1 MQRLAQIVACFPLLR
16 LVRERLQAR
25 SFTVLRIVLITITSI
40 LFHTGCSD
48 QNSSEVIIDFWAMG
62 REGEIVKK
70 LTADFE
76 QQNPGIR
83 VRVQQIPWSAA
94 HEKLLTAYAG
104 DAMPDLFQLGNT
116 WIPEF
121 VALNA
126 LADLDSWMR
135 DTASVDRDDFFTG
148 VLETNLIDDRV
159 YGIPWYVDTRLIFYR
174 KDILARAGYSEPPK
188 NWSEWLTTMARIRK
202 IVGPQGYAVLLP
214 INEWAPLIILALNLD
229 AEFLKN
235 NQTYG
240 NFRDTRFRKAFDF
253 YVDLF
258 RNGFAPPI
266 GDSQTANIY
275 QEFAKGHFSMLI
287 TGPWNIGEFNRRLP
301 PALKDQWMTTPIPA
315 PDHATRSTSIA
326 GGASL
331 VMFRKSRH
339 QKAVWR
345 LIEYLVDPARQ
356 IEFYQ
361 LTGDLPA
368 RTAAWQA
375 PALAEN
381 VHAQAFWKQLQSV
394 KSMPRIPEWER
405 IADRIMQYTE
415 AVVRE
420 EMTADAALTAL
431 DSDVDRILEKRR
443 WLLSRSP

>member
-1 MQRLAQIVACFPLLR
+1 MTAILF
-16 LVRERLQAR
+16 
-25 SFTVLRIVLITITSI
+25 FTV
-40 LFHTGCSD
+40 FTGCSD
-48 QNSSEVIIDFWAMG
+48 RSSPEIVIDFWAMG
-62 REGEIVKK
+62 REGELVQQ

-126 LADLDSWMR
+126 LADLDPWISET
-135 DTASVDRDDFFTG
+135 TAVDRDDFFSG
-148 VLETNLIDDRV
+148 IVETNVIDDRV

-174 KDILARAGYSEPPK
+174 KDMLERAGYSKPPQ
-188 NWSEWLTTMARIRK
+188 NWSDWLTTMARIRE
-202 IVGPQGYAVLLP
+202 IAGPRGYALLLP
-214 INEWAPLIILALNLD
+214 INEWAPLIIMALNHN

-235 NQTYG
+235 DQSYG
-240 NFRDTRFRKAFDF
+240 NFRDIRFREAFKF

-258 RNGFAPPI
+258 RNEFAPPV

-275 QEFAKGHFSMLI
+275 QEFARGRFSMLI
-287 TGPWNIGEFNRRLP
+287 TGPWNIAEFSRRLP
-301 PALKDQWMTTPIPA
+301 SALQDQWMTTPIPS
-315 PDHATRSTSIA
+315 PDHATRGTSIA

-331 VMFRKSRH
+331 VMFRESRH
-339 QKAVWR
+339 QEAVWR
-345 LIEYLVDPARQ
+345 LIEYLVDPDRQ
-356 IEFYQ
+356 IEFYR

-368 RTAAWQA
+368 RTAAWQD

-381 VHAQAFWKQLQSV
+381 VYARAFWKQLQNV
-394 KSMPRIPEWER
+394 ESMPRIPEWER

-420 EMTADAALTAL
+420 EMTVDAALTAL
-431 DSDVDRILEKRR
+431 DRDVDRILEKRR
-443 WLLSRSP
+443 WLLSKSP

>member
-1 MQRLAQIVACFPLLR
+1 MHQLTKIMSCLPLITTVSKRLRTQSLKTLR
-16 LVRERLQAR
+16 L
-25 SFTVLRIVLITITSI
+25 ILIAII
-40 LFHTGCSD
+40 PFLFHTGCSD
-48 QNSSEVIIDFWAMG
+48 RSSREVVINFWAMG
-62 REGEIVKK
+62 REGEIVQK

-116 WIPEF
+116 WISEF

-126 LADLDSWMR
+126 LADLDPWIR
-135 DTASVDRDDFFTG
+135 DTASLDRDDFFTG
-148 VLETNLIDDRV
+148 VMDTNLIDDRI

-188 NWSEWLTTMARIRK
+188 NWSEWLTTMARVRK

-214 INEWAPLIILALNLD
+214 INEWAPLVILALNLN

-240 NFRDTRFRKAFDF
+240 NFQDIRFREAFNF
-253 YVDLF
+253 YIDLF
-258 RNGFAPPI
+258 RNGYAPPV
-266 GDSQTANIY
+266 GDSQTANVY

-287 TGPWNIGEFNRRLP
+287 TGPWNIGEFGRRLP

-331 VMFRKSRH
+331 AMFKKSKH
-339 QKAVWR
+339 QKVVWR

-375 PALAEN
+375 PALADN
-381 VHAQAFWKQLQSV
+381 VYAQAFWKQLQSV

-420 EMTADAALTAL
+420 EMTADAALAKL
-431 DSDVDRILEKRR
+431 DNDVDRILEKRR
-443 WLLSRSP
+443 WLLKKSP